1 MRVFGPRFRNGTR
14 GSLKLEALRKM
25 PVGATSS
32 RGDLRDALYWRIHVT
47 IISVAYLIPDVR
59 RLAAAFVVH
68 YRRKKR
74 KKKKRGKI
82 TRKKRA
88 MYSVGERKPLTG
100 NRENRRSQ
108 A

>member
-47 IISVAYLIPDVR
+47 IISVAYLIPDGAPPR
-59 RLAAAFVVH
+59 PAFVVH

-74 KKKKRGKI
+74 KKKRKREDNEEEESDV
-82 TRKKRA
+82 
-88 MYSVGERKPLTG
+88 YVGERKPFTG